1 MSTLRISNIEAKS
14 VPASATIDEKVKINN
29 SSGDTLVFIELIHVN
44 YHRTAPPCPAQQI
57 EMEDDW

>member
-1 MSTLRISNIEAKS
+1 MNLLKH
-14 VPASATIDEKVKINN
+14 PLFQINMILVC
-29 SSGDTLVFIELIHVN
+29 SLVFIELIHIN

>member
-1 MSTLRISNIEAKS
+1 
-14 VPASATIDEKVKINN
+14 
-29 SSGDTLVFIELIHVN
+29 VFIELMHIN

>member
-1 MSTLRISNIEAKS
+1 MSDVNF
-14 VPASATIDEKVKINN
+14 VKHR
-29 SSGDTLVFIELIHVN
+29 VFKEFMHIN